1 MAFGDRIGSML
12 ETLGSIYIAK
22 ETIAVGGS
30 NGVGNAG
37 SDYQTMATGENSDGS
52 TLVTGR
58 LVAGVSNAALLG
70 GIAVLLGLG
79 VMAWVV
85 IKD

>member
-1 MAFGDRIGSML
+1 MALGDRIGGFI
-12 ETLGSIYIAK
+12 ETLGSIYIAR
-22 ETIAVGGS
+22 ETIANGGTP
-30 NGVGNAG
+30 GAGNTG
-37 SDYQTMATGENSDGS
+37 SDYQNPATGENHDGS
-52 TLVTGR
+52 TLVSGR

>member
-1 MAFGDRIGSML
+1 MAIGERIGGFI
-12 ETLGSIYIAK
+12 EQLGSIYINR
-22 ETIAVGGS
+22 EIIANGGTP
-30 NGVGNAG
+30 GAGNTG
-37 SDYQTMATGENSDGS
+37 SDYSNPATGENHDGS

-70 GIAVLLGLG
+70 GVAVLVGLA